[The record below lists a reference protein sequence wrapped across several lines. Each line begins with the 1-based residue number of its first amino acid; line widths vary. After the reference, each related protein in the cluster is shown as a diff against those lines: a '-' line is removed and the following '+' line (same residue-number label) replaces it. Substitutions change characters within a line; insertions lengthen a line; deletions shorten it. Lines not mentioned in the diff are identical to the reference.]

1 MCDPFGYESEDIGCK
16 FMWQKLF
23 KVTWKLLTLMCAGSI
38 KISFEDEGYNFL
50 FEVIAAKI
58 RIGGFRGNCSWFL
71 TLTLH
76 TIESAWPAWAEGG
89 VKIVIEAKTF
99 WAVESLLKQ
108 LSLSTLPSCLPT
120 HMSSDVVLGS
130 RAFKRKPSTRCL
142 QQLLQFLPFWI
153 TKKNIEISYYLTIDI
168 MRSRSPS
175 LVQMTMVVI
184 LLGLLFADEVM
195 SSPFIYSQ
203 EYCQLNPEY
212 CKKRNAE
219 IPGKVRVLHIVKKV
233 TYRRKARV
241 RFPVGDRD
249 IHPGG
254 MGHLS
259 WIGSVIKEWMS
270 NGSQVSFFPQPVTHA
285 VLTFFGR

>member
-1 MCDPFGYESEDIGCK
+1 MCDPFGYESEDIACK
-16 FMWQKLF
+16 FMRQKLF

-58 RIGGFRGNCSWFL
+58 RIGGFRGNCNWFL

-130 RAFKRKPSTRCL
+130 RAFKRK
-142 QQLLQFLPFWI
+142 
-153 TKKNIEISYYLTIDI
+153 LTA
-168 MRSRSPS
+168 SS
-175 LVQMTMVVI
+175 V
-184 LLGLLFADEVM
+184 
-195 SSPFIYSQ
+195 SPFLDNEKEHWDFLLPNDRHYAITFSKLGSNDDG
-203 EYCQLNPEY
+203 CDSF
-212 CKKRNAE
+212 
-219 IPGKVRVLHIVKKV
+219 GIVV
-233 TYRRKARV
+233 CGWSYV
-241 RFPVGDRD
+241 
-249 IHPGG
+249 
-254 MGHLS
+254 
-259 WIGSVIKEWMS
+259 
-270 NGSQVSFFPQPVTHA
+270 QSFYI
-285 VLTFFGR
+285 